1 MSLDQI
7 EEKCARVRCTDMF
20 TEWRLCICECN
31 DKPIIYKYNVTHK
44 RTHSDT

>member
-31 DKPIIYKYNVTHK
+31 DDTYKYNVIHTC
-44 RTHSDT
+44 THSDT